1 MKVRVLLCDD
11 ASFIRDLIKRAL
23 RRMLPQCEILEA
35 PDGRR
40 AQSLLNRQTV
50 DLILSDWEM
59 PDVSGEELLRW
70 VREQDKFSDTPFIM
84 ITSLG
89 DKKHIMQAVEAGVSD
104 YLGKPFTGEELTQ
117 KVHKALKKVGKL
129 PTGAAPLAPSTGG
142 GAFSSAELLNT
153 GRSESM
159 VPTPS
164 ADALTANR
172 NPGFARIKASGLL
185 QGKDRSFK
193 CMVKSISLE
202 EAVAV
207 IKREG
212 GHPKLLSEL
221 ELTLST
227 GQSGHRVGPVRTYV
241 HGVSA
246 VEKNPDPDFFNLQLR
261 LHDNS
266 DDALSEVTELIRQYA
281 GPTL

>member
-23 RRMLPQCEILEA
+23 RKMLPNCEILEA

-40 AQSLLNRQTV
+40 AQSLLNRQSV

-70 VREQDKFSDTPFIM
+70 VREQEKFSDTPFIM

-89 DKKHIMQAVEAGVSD
+89 DKQHIMKAVEAGVSD

-117 KVHKALKKVGKL
+117 KVHKALKKAGKL
-129 PTGAAPLAPSTGG
+129 PTGTAPLPSSGG

-153 GRSESM
+153 GRADSM
-159 VPTPS
+159 IPTPS
-164 ADALTANR
+164 ADALTAGR
-172 NPGFARIKASGLL
+172 NPGTARVKATGVL
-185 QGKDRSFK
+185 QGKGQSFK
-193 CMVKSISLE
+193 CMVKDISLE
-202 EAVAV
+202 EAAAV

-212 GHPKLLSEL
+212 GHPELLSEL
-221 ELTLST
+221 ELTLADT
-227 GQSGHRVGPVRTYV
+227 QSGQRIGPVRVYV

-246 VEKNPDPDFFNLQLR
+246 VEKKPDPDFFNLQLR
-261 LHDNS
+261 LRDNEKEVT
-266 DDALSEVTELIRQYA
+266 SEVADLIRQHTTST
-281 GPTL
+281 G

>member
-1 MKVRVLLCDD
+1 MKVRILLCDD

-23 RRMLPQCEILEA
+23 CKMLPQCEILEA

-40 AQSLLNRQTV
+40 AQALLNRQSV

-70 VREQDKFSDTPFIM
+70 VREQEKFADTPFIM

-89 DKKHIMQAVEAGVSD
+89 DKKHIMKAVEAGVSD

-129 PTGAAPLAPSTGG
+129 PSGASPMAPSGG

-153 GRSESM
+153 GRSDGM

-164 ADALTANR
+164 ADALTSAR
-172 NPGFARIKASGLL
+172 KPGNVRVKATGLL
-185 QGKDRSFK
+185 QGSDGQFK
-193 CMVKSISLE
+193 CMVKSISME
-202 EAVAV
+202 EAEAV

-212 GHPKLLSEL
+212 GHPELLSEM
-221 ELTLST
+221 ELTLADT
-227 GQSGHRVGPVRTYV
+227 QSGQRLGPIGVYV
-241 HGVSA
+241 HGIRA
-246 VEKNPDPDFFNLQLR
+246 VEKTRDPDFFNLQLR
-261 LHDNS
+261 LQDNGNDASS
-266 DDALSEVTELIRQYA
+266 DLEEFLRQKSTSP
-281 GPTL
+281 G

>member
-23 RRMLPQCEILEA
+23 RKMLPNCEIIEA

-40 AQSLLNRQTV
+40 AQALLNRQSV

-70 VREQDKFSDTPFIM
+70 VRGQEKFAETPFIM

-89 DKKHIMQAVEAGVSD
+89 DKHHIMKAIEAGVSD

-129 PTGAAPLAPSTGG
+129 PSGTAALSSSGSN

-164 ADALTANR
+164 ADTLTSAR
-172 NPGFARIKASGLL
+172 NPGSARVKATGLL
-185 QGKDRSFK
+185 DGAGQQFK
-193 CMVKSISLE
+193 CMVKNISLE

-207 IKREG
+207 IKRDG
-212 GHPKLLSEL
+212 GYPELLSDL
-221 ELTLST
+221 ELTLADT
-227 GQSGHRVGPVRTYV
+227 QSGQRIGPIHTYV

-246 VEKNPDPDFFNLQLR
+246 VEKSPDPDFFNLQLR
-261 LHDNS
+261 LQNN
-266 DDALSEVTELIRQYA
+266 TEETLLGLTDFIRQQSS
-281 GPTL
+281 